1 MSVDQ
6 RNNPKL
12 LIGLIG
18 TLVVIVA
25 CIAGYLW
32 LSTSTQPTKDQQELG
47 STIATQKSV
56 VIDPKQQTT
65 TEQVPAPTQTQTLV
79 DDALLKD
86 AIPENPSLAKEE
98 LAKLDDIQTQL
109 NDQKKS
115 LTQQDNDADALI
127 KLKEEQIKLL
137 EVQLAQ
143 GK

>member
-6 RNNPKL
+6 RNHPKL

-32 LSTSTQPTKDQQELG
+32 LSTSIQPTKDQQELG

-86 AIPENPSLAKEE
+86 AIPENSSLAKEE

-115 LTQQDNDADALI
+115 LTQQHNDADALI

-137 EVQLAQ
+137 EAQLAQ